1 MNSLGRKKME
11 LVLFIS
17 KFTLI
22 YRTLV
27 NSRITITRCCANA
40 LVGHTVIK
48 SSIKSTLQQV
58 EQGISVI

>member
-1 MNSLGRKKME
+1 ME

-27 NSRITITRCCANA
+27 NSRITITRCCASA

>member
-1 MNSLGRKKME
+1 ME

-27 NSRITITRCCANA
+27 NSSRITITRCCANA